1 MKDFVRMLIM
11 LVLVFAAMAGVV
23 YLNYALNQTTLAVV
37 AGVLAVVIIVLVYRN
52 FHRWFGPRR
61 SSHCGRASSIRFQ
74 APARLRIKPRQ
85 AKKYARK

>member
-1 MKDFVRMLIM
+1 MKDFVRMLLM

-52 FHRWFGPRR
+52 FHRWFGPR
-61 SSHCGRASSIRFQ
+61 
-74 APARLRIKPRQ
+74 
-85 AKKYARK
+85 